1 MNYIYKT
8 AVGNISVEL
17 DEKWFDILASEDKNE
32 ANQERRHTR
41 SDHKYAKGT
50 PILIGDEESA
60 DDWLVF
66 GIDTSYKAMD
76 LKIDLEMAIK
86 YLTPLQSRYF
96 VMNRMWGY
104 TTSDIARFEGKSQP
118 VIYEAIRQAQKKIK
132 IFFKSTL

>member
-17 DEKWFDILASEDKNE
+17 DEQWFAVLTSEDKEE
-32 ANQERRHTR
+32 ANRERRHTR

-50 PILIGDEESA
+50 PIQLGDEESA

-66 GIDTSYKAMD
+66 GIDTSYKAVD
-76 LKIDLEMAIK
+76 LKIDLEMAMK
-86 YLTPLQSRYF
+86 TLTPLQSRYF
-96 VMNRMWGY
+96 VLNRMWGF
-104 TTSDIARFEGKSQP
+104 TTSNIARLEGKSQP
-118 VIYEAIRQAQKKIK
+118 VIYEAIGQAQKKIK